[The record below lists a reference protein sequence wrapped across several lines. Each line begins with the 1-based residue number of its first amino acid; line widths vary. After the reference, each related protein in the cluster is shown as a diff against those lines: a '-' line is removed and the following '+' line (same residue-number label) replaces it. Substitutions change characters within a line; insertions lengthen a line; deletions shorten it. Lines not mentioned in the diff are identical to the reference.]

1 MSQSSTAALIGNFVD
16 QLEIQPRMI
25 NAWLEK
31 HEIDDTCSTNVKE
44 RQSKRTMICMAQWG

>member
-1 MSQSSTAALIGNFVD
+1 MSQGSTSASTGNFVD

-31 HEIDDTCSTNVKE
+31 HEIDDTFSTNVKE
-44 RQSKRTMICMAQWG
+44 SQGKKTMICMAQWG

>member
-1 MSQSSTAALIGNFVD
+1 MSQGSTSALTGNFVD

-31 HEIDDTCSTNVKE
+31 HEIDDTFSTNVKE
-44 RQSKRTMICMAQWG
+44 SQGKKTMICMAQWG

>member
-1 MSQSSTAALIGNFVD
+1 MSQGSTSALTGNFVD

-31 HEIDDTCSTNVKE
+31 HDIDYTFSTNVKE
-44 RQSKRTMICMAQWG
+44 NQGKKTMICMAQWG

>member
-1 MSQSSTAALIGNFVD
+1 MSQGSTSALTGNFVD

-31 HEIDDTCSTNVKE
+31 HEIDYTFSTNVKE
-44 RQSKRTMICMAQWG
+44 SQGKKTMICMAQ